1 MPGNGMGVS
10 EHGDL
15 LLQNKGDGT
24 FVDVSQKAGLYPD
37 GRKTKYSN
45 KEATSFDY
53 DNDGLLDIFISNG
66 DTVPLV
72 PNIFYHNEGNGRFKD
87 IAAQIGL
94 DNSRLAGIYPGD
106 YDNDGD
112 MDLFISVAGSDY
124 WATDP
129 NDQGVDQLWRN
140 EGNGVFVDVAEEAG
154 VQKNINSFMGFSF
167 DYDNDG
173 DLDLYLR
180 QLPSSDAL
188 GYDVLY
194 RNNGN
199 GTFSNV
205 AQQAGILQIEGYAS
219 GTDYGDYDN
228 DGWLDICATYQ
239 PVGRTFLPVV
249 LYHNNRDGT
258 FADVS
263 EQFNIAS
270 YINSDSGPDFVDY
283 DSDGDLDI
291 FLAITNALYRNNGT
305 GNHWL
310 QMKLVGSK
318 SNRDAVGARARVIA
332 GELSMIREIFSFSH
346 SNHSDRLPLHFGLGV
361 NQKADLIEIRW
372 PGGIVQT
379 FTDIPADQRITID
392 ESEGILTVIRQV
404 IPDSGQPDGGTAIR
418 IQGES
423 FLPGS
428 KVLFSGVEAVNVR
441 VETSTLITA
450 VTPSGVKGVVD
461 VEVINPDGRRGLL
474 RNGFRYSTIQVT
486 KFTPSSGPTA
496 GGTQIQIEGSGF
508 QQGVVVRI
516 GNNQL
521 AVPFVTSVFIKG
533 ELPAGASGKVDISII
548 NPDGEVV
555 VLRQAFTYIPPPTID
570 RFNPSIGPL
579 MSSAKIKIF
588 GSGFIRTPSVHI
600 GGIVSQKVVLTGSDW
615 LEVDMP
621 SIPTIGPQDVTVINP
636 DGQRATLAG
645 GITIIA
651 PPKIKSI
658 KPANGSIEG
667 GTEITI
673 AGDSTIKINDKPFPS
688 NLKEVVK
695 VLIGGIECTEVT
707 VKSDYIV
714 TAIAPPNTPGPKDVT
729 IIDSVGQD
737 DTLKNAFTYNTAPQV
752 TRVIPNNGRLAGGTP
767 IAIHGS
773 GFIPGAEVVIRT
785 RDGYSVLAKSID
797 VLSSTMITALT
808 PSIKPGIC
816 DITVINPD
824 GQRMTFPDG
833 FTYNPMPTISRINP
847 NFGSSSGGAKIVIEG
862 TGFLQGVRVMI
873 GERYATAQLKDDMT
887 IEAVTPPNRR
897 GKWDVRVIN
906 SDTQEAVVREGFV
919 SAGVLVYNYPNPFRA
934 SQGTTFR
941 CVTNAEVDS
950 ITVRIFNLAG
960 VPIGIAHQEGS
971 KEAKWYNSE
980 VHVGMYVYDMEVK
993 LSDGGIKHYKGI
1005 MEVCR

>member
-1 MPGNGMGVS
+1 MAKLLAYIFVIVVLIVTPAYSQVVFTDVSESAGFRDLPTFWVTWGDYDNDGYADMVVSTNNGRRLYHNEGNGTFLDVTEVAGASGGSGMNAAYFLDFDNDGNLDLFMPGNGMGVS

-361 NQKADLIEIRW
+361 NQK
-372 PGGIVQT
+372 G
-379 FTDIPADQRITID
+379 
-392 ESEGILTVIRQV
+392 
-404 IPDSGQPDGGTAIR
+404 
-418 IQGES
+418 
-423 FLPGS
+423 
-428 KVLFSGVEAVNVR
+428 
-441 VETSTLITA
+441 
-450 VTPSGVKGVVD
+450 
-461 VEVINPDGRRGLL
+461 
-474 RNGFRYSTIQVT
+474 
-486 KFTPSSGPTA
+486 
-496 GGTQIQIEGSGF
+496 
-508 QQGVVVRI
+508 
-516 GNNQL
+516 
-521 AVPFVTSVFIKG
+521 
-533 ELPAGASGKVDISII
+533 
-548 NPDGEVV
+548 
-555 VLRQAFTYIPPPTID
+555 
-570 RFNPSIGPL
+570 
-579 MSSAKIKIF
+579 
-588 GSGFIRTPSVHI
+588 
-600 GGIVSQKVVLTGSDW
+600 
-615 LEVDMP
+615 
-621 SIPTIGPQDVTVINP
+621 
-636 DGQRATLAG
+636 
-645 GITIIA
+645 
-651 PPKIKSI
+651 
-658 KPANGSIEG
+658 
-667 GTEITI
+667 
-673 AGDSTIKINDKPFPS
+673 
-688 NLKEVVK
+688 
-695 VLIGGIECTEVT
+695 
-707 VKSDYIV
+707 
-714 TAIAPPNTPGPKDVT
+714 
-729 IIDSVGQD
+729 
-737 DTLKNAFTYNTAPQV
+737 
-752 TRVIPNNGRLAGGTP
+752 
-767 IAIHGS
+767 
-773 GFIPGAEVVIRT
+773 
-785 RDGYSVLAKSID
+785 
-797 VLSSTMITALT
+797 
-808 PSIKPGIC
+808 
-816 DITVINPD
+816 
-824 GQRMTFPDG
+824 
-833 FTYNPMPTISRINP
+833 
-847 NFGSSSGGAKIVIEG
+847 
-862 TGFLQGVRVMI
+862 
-873 GERYATAQLKDDMT
+873 
-887 IEAVTPPNRR
+887 
-897 GKWDVRVIN
+897 
-906 SDTQEAVVREGFV
+906 
-919 SAGVLVYNYPNPFRA
+919 
-934 SQGTTFR
+934 
-941 CVTNAEVDS
+941 
-950 ITVRIFNLAG
+950 
-960 VPIGIAHQEGS
+960 
-971 KEAKWYNSE
+971 
-980 VHVGMYVYDMEVK
+980 
-993 LSDGGIKHYKGI
+993 
-1005 MEVCR
+1005 